1 MPEEEQEAVAQRPGQ
16 HGVDNRWYIERGWI
30 LFLWLPDYDDPGP
43 AAAQGVGPARL
54 PMPGPGRRPLG
65 QADRQLAALLHA
77 PHRVPVLG
85 QQVALG
91 PPQRHG
97 ATRVPGPVAA
107 HRHVA
112 ARGLVLQPQLGP
124 PAAEPQAAPSL
135 AIPAGHQGPRPAL
148 AMREVR
154 SHNHGEG

>member
-1 MPEEEQEAVAQRPGQ
+1 
-16 HGVDNRWYIERGWI
+16 
-30 LFLWLPDYDDPGP
+30 
-43 AAAQGVGPARL
+43 
-54 PMPGPGRRPLG
+54 MPGPGRGPLG
-65 QADRQLAALLHA
+65 EADRQLAALLHA

-112 ARGLVLQPQLGP
+112 ARGLVLQPQLRPGLR
-124 PAAEPQAAPSL
+124 EESRAAPASEF
-135 AIPAGHQGPRPAL
+135 A
-148 AMREVR
+148 VR
-154 SHNHGEG
+154 KSRTNL